1 MTDLLFSGALST
13 VEVSAASPEDAAA
26 GTVSVLPPEY
36 PTIPSPISKTP
47 KIMVVFAINLTNSN
61 VQISCTEQYNAAV
74 PHHNSP
80 IVVVRL
86 RLATL
91 AIVGN
96 RVAPA
101 SPQNGS

>member
-1 MTDLLFSGALST
+1 M
-13 VEVSAASPEDAAA
+13 
-26 GTVSVLPPEY
+26 
-36 PTIPSPISKTP
+36 SKTP

-61 VQISCTEQYNAAV
+61 VQISYTERYNAAV
-74 PHHNSP
+74 SYHNSF